1 MPRSS
6 VFDIALRELIAE
18 VAIKV
23 VEAYER
29 ERESGMEPSL
39 VTRSSPV
46 SSVY

>member
-23 VEAYER
+23 VEVCER
-29 ERESGMEPSL
+29 EREGERNGTLFS
-39 VTRSSPV
+39 
-46 SSVY
+46 

>member
-29 ERESGMEPSL
+29 ENEMEPSL